1 MLRVGQEIEVFVL
14 SVDTDR
20 RRIALSLKRL
30 QKEPW
35 STVAERYQ
43 VGQLVPCR
51 VTKLTD
57 FGAFARLDEDIEGL
71 VHISELSDE
80 RIEHPNEVVQEGQ
93 EITLRIIRID
103 ADRQR
108 LGLSLRRVNEEFSED
123 FDWQDADSLDG
134 GDHEEQGE

>member
-1 MLRVGQEIEVFVL
+1 MGQEVDVYVL
-14 SVDTDR
+14 SVDTER

-35 STVAERYQ
+35 STVEERYQ
-43 VGQLVPCR
+43 VGQLVPCK

-71 VHISELSDE
+71 VHISELSEE
-80 RIEHPNEVVQEGQ
+80 RIEHPNEVVTEGQ
-93 EITLRIIRID
+93 EVTLRIIRID

-108 LGLSLRRVNEEFSED
+108 LGLSLRRVNDESYSDDYDWENAGQLEPLADGEE
-123 FDWQDADSLDG
+123 
-134 GDHEEQGE
+134 GE

>member
-1 MLRVGQEIEVFVL
+1 
-14 SVDTDR
+14 
-20 RRIALSLKRL
+20 
-30 QKEPW
+30 
-35 STVAERYQ
+35 
-43 VGQLVPCR
+43 
-51 VTKLTD
+51 
-57 FGAFARLDEDIEGL
+57 
-71 VHISELSDE
+71 LSDE

-123 FDWQDADSLDG
+123 FDWQDADGLGG